1 MTTNSRFIMRLTGEI
16 LINKVIDLADLSKAD
31 IVNACGYSSV
41 TKSGK
46 QILNY
51 TEFYTSLLLA
61 KGDV

>member
-1 MTTNSRFIMRLTGEI
+1 MRLTGET

>member
-1 MTTNSRFIMRLTGEI
+1 MKLTGET
-16 LINKVIDLADLSKAD
+16 LINKIIDLADLSKAD
-31 IVNACGYSSV
+31 IVNACGYNSI

-46 QILNY
+46 KILNY

>member
-1 MTTNSRFIMRLTGEI
+1 MRLTGEI

-31 IVNACGYSSV
+31 IVNACGYSFV

-46 QILNY
+46 EKLNY